1 MDRILKEID
10 LKYLDSLIMNVKRK
24 RFKYSIID
32 ETSTEIVYLRTL
44 SSLSFDI
51 HKCGLMGDFRRQKY
65 KIKIQANLRKGTKN
79 YLRIIN
85 LNNKAKKIESFVNGV
100 VDVLF
105 LAFYEDDIRYLF
117 PFSSN
122 GNPYPTYIYVTRY
135 KEGMVLE
142 EYMVQSNQ
150 IIYEKYNKQDEI
162 KTLYFRVNYVP
173 NGKHKI
179 LDYEKGVFENNS
191 FINYTLL
198 EYRSWL
204 DELSE

>member
-1 MDRILKEID
+1 MDGILKEID
-10 LKYLDSLIMNVKRK
+10 LKYLDSLILNVKSK
-24 RFKYSIID
+24 RFNYSKID
-32 ETSTEIVYLRTL
+32 ETGSEIVYLRTH

-65 KIKIQANLRKGTKN
+65 KIKIQTNLRKGSKN

-100 VDVLF
+100 IDVLF

-117 PFSSN
+117 PFSSK
-122 GNPYPTYIYVTRY
+122 GDPYPTYVYVTRY
-135 KEGMVLE
+135 KEGIVLE

-150 IIYEKYNKQDEI
+150 IVYEKYNKQDEI
-162 KTLYFRVNYVP
+162 KTFYFRVNYVP

-179 LDYEKGVFENNS
+179 LDYEKGVFENNN
-191 FINYTLL
+191 FINYNLL
-198 EYRSWL
+198 EHRSWL
-204 DELSE
+204 DD